1 MRKSN
6 KFFLTIACMACVT
19 IIGAAGVYGYFSGK
33 KNTAERNLVARVLID
48 ENIPD
53 DKGLVQWKYEDEPED
68 AWRDVEPV
76 RVLTN
81 GKDVDVNI
89 VVDNKGSDTE
99 FRTRDGYIEYR
110 EKLVALNTLDGAN
123 GDISEEIG

>member
-1 MRKSN
+1 
-6 KFFLTIACMACVT
+6 MACVT

-33 KNTAERNLVARVLID
+33 KNTAERNLVTRVLID
-48 ENIPD
+48 ENLPD

-81 GKDVDVNI
+81 DEDVNVNI

-110 EKLVALNTLDGAN
+110 NNDGEWKKLVALNTLDGAN